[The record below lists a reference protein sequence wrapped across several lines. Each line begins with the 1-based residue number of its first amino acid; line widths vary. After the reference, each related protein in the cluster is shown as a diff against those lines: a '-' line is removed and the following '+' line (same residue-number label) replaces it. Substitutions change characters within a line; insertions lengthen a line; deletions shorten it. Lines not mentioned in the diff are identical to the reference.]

1 MHNAFFETHNTL
13 SSVEPLFSLFVK
25 YYDNL
30 CLAFIVYVYS
40 MMLEL
45 VMAFSCIVY
54 ISYIYKSECLEFS

>member
-30 CLAFIVYVYS
+30 CLAFIVYVFNDVGASYGFF
-40 MMLEL
+40 M
-45 VMAFSCIVY
+45 Y
-54 ISYIYKSECLEFS
+54 IHKLHI